1 MRRSKSAR
9 TSEPTRACVTGAFEV
24 KRVVY
29 SEIDGRSR
37 GFYVLAA
44 ILGSFVLAGLA
55 AAMYME
61 HYGHYVTGMSNQIV
75 WGMPHVFAIFLI
87 VAASGALNVA
97 SIGTVFGKAMYK
109 PLGRLSGLL
118 ALALLI
124 GGLAVLV
131 LDLGR
136 PDRLI
141 VAMTTYNFKSI
152 FAWNIY
158 LYVGFIAVVIV
169 YLWLQMERRMNRYV
183 KAAGM
188 VAFIWRLVLTT
199 GTGSIFGFL
208 VAREAYDSAVMAPLF
223 IAMSFSFGL
232 AAYILVLLASCRGS
246 GRIVGDLVVHRL
258 GRLLG
263 VFIAVVLYFTAVQH
277 LTNLYAAEHAGVE
290 RFILL
295 NGGIYPLLFWVVQ
308 VLIGGLIPLM
318 LVFRAPEP
326 GPEHKGA
333 GSGVVLAATLV
344 IIGGFAQVYVIVIGG
359 QAWPLTL
366 FPGMEVTS
374 SFYDG
379 VISSYTPS
387 LVEIGLG
394 LGGVALAGLIVLFGI
409 KILRFLPTTLANSA
423 VEPDGAA
430 TAVQS

>member
-1 MRRSKSAR
+1 M
-9 TSEPTRACVTGAFEV
+9 
-24 KRVVY
+24 KRIVY
-29 SEIDGRSR
+29 SEIEGKSAAFRILAVVLG
-37 GFYVLAA
+37 GFLISGLLAA
-44 ILGSFVLAGLA
+44 W
-55 AAMYME
+55 YME

-97 SIGTVFGKAMYK
+97 SIGTVFGKDLYK

-158 LYVGFIAVVIV
+158 LYVGFIAVVVV

-188 VAFIWRLVLTT
+188 VAFLWRLVLTT

-232 AAYILVLLASCRGS
+232 AIYVLVLLAACRGS
-246 GRIVGDLVVHRL
+246 GRDLGVAVVQRL

-263 VFIAVVLYFTAVQH
+263 VFVAVVLYFTTIQH
-277 LTNLYAAEHAGVE
+277 LTNLYAAEHIGVE
-290 RFILL
+290 RFLL
-295 NGGIYPLLFWVVQ
+295 LDGGIYPLMFWAIQVVA
-308 VLIGGLIPLM
+308 GGLVPLA
-318 LVFRAPEP
+318 LLFRSPTP
-326 GPEHKGA
+326 GA
-333 GSGVVLAATLV
+333 DNADRRIALACVLV

-359 QAWPLTL
+359 QAWPLNM
-366 FPGMEVTS
+366 FPGMEVSS

-379 VISSYTPS
+379 VIASYAPS
-387 LVEIGLG
+387 LSEIGLG
-394 LGGVALAGLIVLFGI
+394 LGGVALAGLIVLFGV
-409 KILRFLPTTLANSA
+409 KVLRFLPATLANSTL
-423 VEPDGAA
+423 EP
-430 TAVQS
+430 

>member
-1 MRRSKSAR
+1 M
-9 TSEPTRACVTGAFEV
+9 
-24 KRVVY
+24 KRIIY
-29 SEIDGRSR
+29 SEIEGRSPR
-37 GFYVLAA
+37 FYFLAA
-44 ILGSFVLAGLA
+44 ILGGFVLSGLLA
-55 AAMYME
+55 ALYME

-97 SIGTVFGKAMYK
+97 SIGTVFGKVLYK

-118 ALALLI
+118 ALALLL
-124 GGLAVLV
+124 GGLTVLV

-158 LYVGFIAVVIV
+158 LYVGFIAVVAV

-183 KAAGM
+183 KTAGM
-188 VAFIWRLVLTT
+188 VAFLWRLVLTT

-232 AAYILVLLASCRGS
+232 AAYILVLLAACRGS
-246 GRIVGDLVVHRL
+246 ERELGDVVLRRL

-263 VFIAVVLYFTAVQH
+263 VFVAVVLYLTAVQH
-277 LTNLYAAEHAGVE
+277 LTNLYAAEHVGVE

-295 NGGIYPLLFWVVQ
+295 NGGIYPVLFWAVQ
-308 VLIGGLIPLM
+308 VVVGGLLPL
-318 LVFRAPEP
+318 LIVFRSPAS
-326 GPEHKGA
+326 
-333 GSGVVLAATLV
+333 GSQNTGRQMALASVLV

-359 QAWPLTL
+359 QAWPLNL
-366 FPGMEVTS
+366 FPGMEESS

-379 VISSYTPS
+379 VVASYAPS
-387 LVEIGLG
+387 LPEIGLG
-394 LGGVALAGLIVLFGI
+394 LGGVALTGLIVLFGI
-409 KILRFLPTTLANSA
+409 KVLRFLPATLADS
-423 VEPDGAA
+423 VVDPQLMT
-430 TAVQS
+430 TAERP